1 MKGFPHETPNPSYVT
16 DYQAGVVVIP
26 IAPGVVLSTAPAIK
40 GGDVSKKI
48 EFTVV
53 IGWSDLPDSISF
65 ECLRDG
71 TPLTEAWGLD
81 NPNVAGPG
89 PLSATYSFHWVDET
103 PGKGA
108 PVYSLR
114 ATASAG
120 GGSGGGFRRLT
131 AFNL

>member
-1 MKGFPHETPNPSYVT
+1 MKGYPHETPQPSYVT
-16 DYQAGVVVIP
+16 DYQSGAVVIP
-26 IAPGVVLSTAPAIK
+26 VAPGVVLSTLPTIK

-53 IGWSDLPDSISF
+53 IGWEVVPDSLSF

-71 TPLTEAWGLD
+71 VPLVEVWGVE
-81 NPNVAGPG
+81 NPNVGGPA
-89 PLSATYSFHWVDET
+89 PMSVTYSFHWVDET

-114 ATASAG
+114 AVSAVAS
-120 GGSGGGFRRLT
+120 GSGAAFRRLT

>member
-16 DYQAGVVVIP
+16 DYQIDVVP
-26 IAPGVVLSTAPAIK
+26 ILPAPGVVVSTAPAIK

-53 IGWSDLPDSISF
+53 VGWEVVPDDFSF

-71 TPLTEAWGLD
+71 VPLPEVWGLG
-81 NPNVAGPG
+81 NPNVGGPG
-89 PLSATYSFHWVDET
+89 PLTVTYSFHWVDET

-114 ATASAG
+114 VASTG
-120 GGSGGGFRRLT
+120 GGSAVAFRRLT